1 MQPVI
6 IVTGSSRGIGRAIID
21 RLCHDNTLIIGCA
34 RRSKPCD
41 LPKNVIWLQTD
52 ITEADAIKHIVAQ
65 AAEHGKISALVNNA
79 GIQLEKTLGET
90 TDSDWDKLIGI
101 NCKAVFN
108 LCRAVL
114 PIMQENGGN
123 IVNIGSISGM
133 VSDPKMALYNASKGF
148 IHSLTRSIAVDYG
161 PKVRCNAVCPG
172 WITTDMT
179 IDAFDLAKNPE
190 KAKQDAIARHPLRR
204 LGTPQD
210 IADVVAWLLSNQSAF
225 INGQC
230 ITVDGGLTAASPLQP
245 GLF

>member
-21 RLCHDNTLIIGCA
+21 RLCRDNSLIIGCA
-34 RRSKPCD
+34 RSAKPCD

-65 AAEHGKISALVNNA
+65 ATEHGKISALVNNA
-79 GIQLEKTLGET
+79 GIQLKKTLSET

-101 NCKAVFN
+101 NCKSVFN

-133 VSDPKMALYNASKGF
+133 VADPKMALYNASKGF

-179 IDAFDLAKNPE
+179 REAFDLAKNPE
-190 KAKQDAIARHPLRR
+190 KAYQDALARHPLRR
-204 LGTPQD
+204 LGTPND
-210 IADVVAWLLSNQSAF
+210 IANTVAWLLSDKSAF